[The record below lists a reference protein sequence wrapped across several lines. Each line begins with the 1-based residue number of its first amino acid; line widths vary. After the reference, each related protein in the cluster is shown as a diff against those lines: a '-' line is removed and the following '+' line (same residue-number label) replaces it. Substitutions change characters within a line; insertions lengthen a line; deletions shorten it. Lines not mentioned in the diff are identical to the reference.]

1 MKKKYFLL
9 ILFSSILLS
18 FINCFSQTTIVL
30 QPDETTSKDAC
41 VWNIYPSTNYGN
53 GGDFI
58 ATAWTNNSNLSIIRA
73 LIEFDLSGI
82 PANSAIQS
90 ATLSLYYHTSTSNIG
105 HSQLSGSNACWLKRI
120 TSPWDEATVT
130 WNNQPAT
137 TTQNQVNIPASLNDT
152 MSYPNIDVTNL
163 ISDIYNNSSTSYG
176 MELLL
181 QTEQYYRSLLFA
193 SSAEANSTLRPKLS
207 VTYIPA
213 TPSNDTCIILKAYH
227 NKVHDAGIWN
237 IFPDTNYAD
246 NTDFIATTWTWSGNY
261 SVIRGLVDF
270 DLASIP
276 SSAIITSAKLNLYW
290 HSSTSNI
297 GHSQLSG
304 SNESWLRRITDPW
317 DQNTVT
323 WNNQPSTT
331 TVNQVYLPASA
342 YDTQDYPNIDVT
354 ALITDIKNNGYGMMF
369 MLNTE
374 QYYRAL
380 LFASCSSSDT
390 SKMPWLEI
398 CYEINSSVP
407 DYDIYQN
414 NISSVYPNPANN
426 IISIDYGVKNNSDI
440 LIEFYSIS
448 GLLLDRIDMGYET
461 KGKHNLKYILSPEK
475 YQQGIYF
482 VRIISKESILTN
494 RFIKID

>member
-1 MKKKYFLL
+1 MKKFYLLFL
-9 ILFSSILLS
+9 FFYSGLLT
-18 FINCFSQTTIVL
+18 FTNCFSQTTIVL

-53 GGDFI
+53 GSDFI
-58 ATAWTNNSNLSIIRA
+58 ATVWTNSGDLSIIRA

-82 PANSAIQS
+82 PANSTIQS
-90 ATLSLYYHTSTSNIG
+90 ATLSLYYHSSTSNIG
-105 HSQLSGSNACWLKRI
+105 HSQLSGSNVCWLRRI
-120 TSPWDEATVT
+120 TDTWAETTVT

-137 TTQNQVNIPASLNDT
+137 TTVDQVNIPASLNDT

-163 ISDIYNNSSTSYG
+163 ITDIYNNPSTSHG
-176 MELLL
+176 MMLVL

-193 SSAEANSTLRPKLS
+193 SSAETNAAKRPRLS

-213 TPSNDTCIILKAYH
+213 TPSNDTCIVLKAYH
-227 NKVHDAGIWN
+227 NKVNDAAVWN

-246 NTDFIATTWTWSGNY
+246 NTDFIATAWTWNGDY
-261 SVIRGLVDF
+261 SVIRGLFNF
-270 DLASIP
+270 DLASVP

-290 HSSTSNI
+290 HSSSSNI

-317 DQNTVT
+317 NKNTVT
-323 WNNQPSTT
+323 WNNQPLTT
-331 TVNQVYLPASA
+331 TVNQVYLPASTNN
-342 YDTQDYPNIDVT
+342 TQDYPNIDVT
-354 ALITDIKNNGYGMMF
+354 ALITDIKNYGYGMMF

-374 QYYRAL
+374 QYYRSL

-398 CYEINSSVP
+398 CYKLNSAVT
-407 DYDIYQN
+407 DYDIN
-414 NISSVYPNPANN
+414 ENDISSVYPNPANN
-426 IISIDYGVKNNSDI
+426 IISIDYSVKDNYDI
-440 LIEFYSIS
+440 IIEFYSIS
-448 GLLLDRIDMGYET
+448 GLLIDRINMGYET
-461 KGKHNLKYILSPEK
+461 KGKHNIKYILNPEQ

-482 VRIISKESILTN
+482 VRIISKESVMTN
-494 RFIKID
+494 RFVKIN